1 MTLFGKVAL
10 VTGGSR
16 GIGRAIVLT
25 LAKAG
30 ADVAINYAGNT
41 AAAEETAEAVK
52 AMGRKAIVFL
62 KISLMDLLLE
72 ATCPVYWG
80 KNMRQERKSSRN
92 WDANI

>member
-52 AMGRKAIVFL
+52 AMGR
-62 KISLMDLLLE
+62 
-72 ATCPVYWG
+72 
-80 KNMRQERKSSRN
+80 
-92 WDANI
+92 

>member
-41 AAAEETAEAVK
+41 AAAEEKPQKLSRQWAA
-52 AMGRKAIVFL
+52 RPLSL
-62 KISLMDLLLE
+62 KGMLPIQLS
-72 ATCPVYWG
+72 AKT
-80 KNMRQERKSSRN
+80 
-92 WDANI
+92 

>member
-52 AMGRKAIVFL
+52 AMGRKAIVL
-62 KISLMDLLLE
+62 KGGCCRYSCLRRHDQ
-72 ATCPVYWG
+72 AG
-80 KNMRQERKSSRN
+80 SR
-92 WDANI
+92 

>member
-30 ADVAINYAGNT
+30 G
-41 AAAEETAEAVK
+41 
-52 AMGRKAIVFL
+52 
-62 KISLMDLLLE
+62 
-72 ATCPVYWG
+72 
-80 KNMRQERKSSRN
+80 
-92 WDANI
+92 